1 MNAHAKTPLRGILI
15 DPYEKAITEVM
26 TEPYPAWKSLID
38 VEYIAA
44 VTIGRHSDGCTE
56 TVWIDDEGLL
66 NHKKDGPYFSVRGYD
81 QPLAGK
87 GLVLMTDT
95 EGESRSTRMTVEQ
108 MELIITWPNV
118 KFVGMVPLPERYE
131 EDPIFGKIFVTGST
145 AEFEP
150 KEDDK

>member
-1 MNAHAKTPLRGILI
+1 MNAHVPTQLRAILI
-15 DPYEKAITEVM
+15 DPHNKSITEVM

-44 VTIGRHSDGCTE
+44 VTIGQHKDGCCE

-66 NHKKDGPYFSVRGYD
+66 NEKKDGPYFSVRGYN

-87 GLVLMTDT
+87 GLVLLTDQ

-108 MELIITWPNV
+108 LELIITWPNV
-118 KFVGMVPLPERYE
+118 KFVGHENIPEHTE
-131 EDPIFGKIFVTGST
+131 VHPIFGEVFVTGTT
-145 AEFEP
+145 AKFEP